1 MFASDGSMEQIR
13 EVLELDIIERVYC
26 LFCSLPESRI
36 SILRLLNNLSYG
48 SDKQTN
54 VHHN

>member
-13 EVLELDIIERVYC
+13 EVLELDVIERVYC